1 MDRSYAKIKVTAN
14 GPYEVSNVQDIR
26 LYAIK
31 PDEAGASEEYVPGQ
45 KFTADENPLHL
56 CRCGRS
62 GHAPFCDG
70 SHEKADWD
78 GEETASF
85 EPILNGAEAIEGVES
100 DFGRQSGL
108 LCLCP
113 FLRCQ
118 RPDLE
123 PGAGRNA
130 GSRQAGR

>member
-56 CRCGRS
+56 CRCGHSRNK
-62 GHAPFCDG
+62 PFCDG
-70 SHEKADWD
+70 SHAAVKYQDSVFRAD
-78 GEETASF
+78 
-85 EPILNGAEAIEGVES
+85 GAE
-100 DFGRQSGL
+100 
-108 LCLCP
+108 
-113 FLRCQ
+113 
-118 RPDLE
+118 
-123 PGAGRNA
+123 
-130 GSRQAGR
+130 

>member
-70 SHEKADWD
+70 RHEKLWQTIRIIVLMRVSAMPKA
-78 GEETASF
+78 G
-85 EPILNGAEAIEGVES
+85 
-100 DFGRQSGL
+100 FGTWCRKERRQQTSR
-108 LCLCP
+108 P
-113 FLRCQ
+113 LRRHATV
-118 RPDLE
+118 RPVV
-123 PGAGRNA
+123 
-130 GSRQAGR
+130 

>member
-62 GHAPFCDG
+62 GMRLFV
-70 SHEKADWD
+70 
-78 GEETASF
+78 TAVTKRRIGT
-85 EPILNGAEAIEGVES
+85 E
-100 DFGRQSGL
+100 RKQL
-108 LCLCP
+108 LL
-113 FLRCQ
+113 
-118 RPDLE
+118 
-123 PGAGRNA
+123 
-130 GSRQAGR
+130 SRY

>member
-45 KFTADENPLHL
+45 KFTADETPLHL

-85 EPILNGAEAIEGVES
+85 EQILNGAEAI
-100 DFGRQSGL
+100 
-108 LCLCP
+108 
-113 FLRCQ
+113 
-118 RPDLE
+118 
-123 PGAGRNA
+123 
-130 GSRQAGR
+130 

>member
-56 CRCGRS
+56 CRCAVRGMRL
-62 GHAPFCDG
+62 FV
-70 SHEKADWD
+70 
-78 GEETASF
+78 TAVTKRRIGT
-85 EPILNGAEAIEGVES
+85 E
-100 DFGRQSGL
+100 RKQL
-108 LCLCP
+108 LL
-113 FLRCQ
+113 
-118 RPDLE
+118 
-123 PGAGRNA
+123 
-130 GSRQAGR
+130 SRY

>member
-31 PDEAGASEEYVPGQ
+31 PDEACASEEYVPGQ

-56 CRCGRS
+56 CRCGHS
-62 GHAPFCDG
+62 EHAPFCDG

-85 EPILNGAEAIEGVES
+85 EPILNDAEAIEG
-100 DFGRQSGL
+100 
-108 LCLCP
+108 P
-113 FLRCQ
+113 I
-118 RPDLE
+118 
-123 PGAGRNA
+123 
-130 GSRQAGR
+130 